1 MFGFFK
7 KKKYENL
14 KREEVVNSIIQLE
27 TELKRAEAA
36 IPNDQKQID
45 ELMEKGRLEKN
56 KNTQLLYAK
65 KITMLKS
72 EQQDMTQRCM
82 YLMYNIQLLNKLKKA
97 IDDNQ
102 FFKNTSQMSLG
113 NLLSDQKGLAKFL
126 NQTLNTRVSSEDV
139 LTSADQ
145 TFQEINSVYTPNA
158 TIYGESEE
166 DNSLLAMFETENQ
179 LDTEREFSEKEDE
192 SHQATSNTEE

>member
-1 MFGFFK
+1 MFGLFK

-27 TELKRAEAA
+27 AELKRTEAA

-45 ELMEKGRLEKN
+45 ELMEKGRHEKN

-65 KITMLKS
+65 KITMLKN

-82 YLMYNIQLLNKLKKA
+82 YLMYNIQLLNRLKKA

-102 FFKNTSQMSLG
+102 FFKKTSQMSLG

-158 TIYGESEE
+158 AIYGESEE

-179 LDTEREFSEKEDE
+179 LDAEREFAEQETVT
-192 SHQATSNTEE
+192 HQTTSNLEE

>member
-179 LDTEREFSEKEDE
+179 LDTEREFSEKEDA